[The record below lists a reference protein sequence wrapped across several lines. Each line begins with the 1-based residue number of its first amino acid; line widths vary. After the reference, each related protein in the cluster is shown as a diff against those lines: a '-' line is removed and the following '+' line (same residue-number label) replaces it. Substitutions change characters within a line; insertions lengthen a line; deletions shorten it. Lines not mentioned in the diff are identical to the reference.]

1 VEELLVKR
9 VISVVMLLAVSSASS
24 VLAGGW
30 TRSLSTA
37 TRQAKAGDKLIF
49 VDLFAD
55 WCGWCHKM
63 EQEVFPSE
71 TFQKATDDMVLL
83 RLNTEDGGEGTRLA
97 RTFNVVSL
105 PTFLVLTPDMVIAG
119 VLKGYAPANDF
130 VSSLK
135 TAETSYQDF
144 VTRRSNEASIKRD
157 FQKRFDLAEE
167 LMVRHALPDSETRL
181 QKLIQEKGVPAD
193 IRDRSF
199 YSLAVV
205 QLGLDRPTDALATL
219 HRFSALQTK
228 GDSYE
233 RASIL
238 VADIYRE
245 QGNYPAALKEYRSFK
260 NRFPQSP
267 LLPNVERILP
277 QLESQVTKPH

>member
-1 VEELLVKR
+1 MKL
-9 VISVVMLLAVSSASS
+9 VISVVMFLVVSAPPL
-24 VLAGGW
+24 LAGGW
-30 TRSLSTA
+30 TRSLTTA
-37 TRQAKAGDKLIF
+37 TKKAKEGDKLIF

-83 RLNTEDGGEGTRLA
+83 RLNTEDGAEGTRLA

-105 PTFLVLTPDMVIAG
+105 PTFLVITPDMVIAG
-119 VLKGYAPANDF
+119 VLKGYAPADEF

-135 TAETSYQDF
+135 ASETSYRDF
-144 VTRRSNEASIKRD
+144 VARRTNEASIKSD

-181 QKLIQEKGVPAD
+181 RKLISEKGVPPF

-205 QLGLDRPTDALATL
+205 QLGQDRPADALATL
-219 HRFSALQTK
+219 HRFSTVQTK

-233 RASIL
+233 RASLL

-245 QGNYPAALKEYRSFK
+245 QGNFKAALTEYRNFK
-260 NRFPQSP
+260 SRFPQSP

-277 QLESQVTKPH
+277 QLENRVPGTH

>member
-1 VEELLVKR
+1 MLLV
-9 VISVVMLLAVSSASS
+9 ASASP

-30 TRSLSTA
+30 THSLTA
-37 TRQAKAGDKLIF
+37 ATQKAKAGDKLIF

-83 RLNTEDGGEGTRLA
+83 RLNTEDGGEGTKLA

-119 VLKGYAPANDF
+119 VLKGYAPSNDF
-130 VSSLK
+130 VTSLK
-135 TAETSYQDF
+135 SSETSYHDF
-144 VTRRSNEASIKRD
+144 VARRSNEASIKRD
-157 FQKRFDLAEE
+157 YQKRFDLAEE

-181 QKLIQEKGVPAD
+181 QKLISEKGVPSY

-205 QLGLDRPTDALATL
+205 QLGQDRPADALATL
-219 HRFSALQTK
+219 HRFSTVQSK

-233 RASIL
+233 RASLL

-245 QGNYPAALKEYRSFK
+245 QGKLKAALTEYRNFK
-260 NRFPQSP
+260 SRFPQSP
-267 LLPNVERILP
+267 LIPNVERILP
-277 QLESQVTKPH
+277 ELENLVARAQ

>member
-1 VEELLVKR
+1 MKR
-9 VISVVMLLAVSSASS
+9 VISVVMFL
-24 VLAGGW
+24 VLFAPSLFAGGW
-30 TRSLSTA
+30 IRSLATA

-71 TFQKATDDMVLL
+71 TFQKATDDMILL

-97 RTFNVVSL
+97 RQFNVVTL

-119 VLKGYAPANDF
+119 VLKGYMPANEF
-130 VSSLK
+130 ASSLK
-135 TAETSYQDF
+135 TTVTSYRDF
-144 VTRRSNEASIKRD
+144 VARRSNEVSFKRD

-181 QKLIQEKGVPAD
+181 QKLISEKGVPSN
-193 IRDRSF
+193 IRDQSF

-205 QLGLDRPTDALATL
+205 QLGQDRPADALATL
-219 HRFSALQTK
+219 HRFSTVQSK

-233 RASIL
+233 RASLL

-245 QGNYPAALKEYRSFK
+245 QGKLKAALTEYRNFK
-260 NRFPQSP
+260 CRFPQSA

-277 QLESQVTKPH
+277 QLESQVPRTH

>member
-9 VISVVMLLAVSSASS
+9 VIFVVMLLVASAPS
-24 VLAGGW
+24 LFAGGW
-30 TRSLSTA
+30 TRSLAGA

-71 TFQKATDDMVLL
+71 TFQNATDDMVLL
-83 RLNTEDGGEGTRLA
+83 RLNTEDGAEGTKLA

-119 VLKGYAPANDF
+119 VLKGYAPTNEFVNTLKITRTSYNDF
-130 VSSLK
+130 V
-135 TAETSYQDF
+135 A
-144 VTRRSNEASIKRD
+144 RRANEASFQRD
-157 FQKRFDLAEE
+157 FKKRFDLAEE
-167 LMVRHALPDSETRL
+167 LMVRHALPDSETHL
-181 QKLIQEKGVPAD
+181 QKLIRETGLPAD

-205 QLGLDRPTDALATL
+205 QLGQDRPADALATL
-219 HRFSALQTK
+219 HRFSTLQTK
-228 GDSYE
+228 GESYE
-233 RASIL
+233 RASLL

-245 QGNYPAALKEYRSFK
+245 QGNYPAALKEYRNFK
-260 NRFPQSP
+260 SRFPQSP
-267 LLPNVERILP
+267 LMPNVERILP
-277 QLESQVTKPH
+277 QLENLVPRTR